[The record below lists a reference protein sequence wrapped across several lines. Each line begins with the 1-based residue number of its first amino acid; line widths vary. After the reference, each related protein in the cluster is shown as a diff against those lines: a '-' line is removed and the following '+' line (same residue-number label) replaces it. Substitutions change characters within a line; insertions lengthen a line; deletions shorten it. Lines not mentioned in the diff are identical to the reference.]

1 MVGFAVA
8 VTVVVAVVASTEQDE
23 VAVNVCEACAAGCY
37 LDLRGAYLGNH
48 VAAYGAMDCC
58 RGSTCH
64 CFLGHYDVVVAV
76 AVVADAE
83 VVGTLVEAL
92 QDAVESEVPLQA
104 VVVDGFY
111 YPSYQM
117 GKTD

>member
-8 VTVVVAVVASTEQDE
+8 VTVVVVVASMEQDE

-37 LDLRGAYLGNH
+37 LDLRGAYLGSH
-48 VAAYGAMDCC
+48 AAAYGAMDCC
-58 RGSTCH
+58 LGSTCH
-64 CFLGHYDVVVAV
+64 CFLGHYDVVAAAV

-83 VVGTLVEAL
+83 VVGKLVEAL

-104 VVVDGFY
+104 VAVDGFY
-111 YPSYQM
+111 CPS
-117 GKTD
+117 